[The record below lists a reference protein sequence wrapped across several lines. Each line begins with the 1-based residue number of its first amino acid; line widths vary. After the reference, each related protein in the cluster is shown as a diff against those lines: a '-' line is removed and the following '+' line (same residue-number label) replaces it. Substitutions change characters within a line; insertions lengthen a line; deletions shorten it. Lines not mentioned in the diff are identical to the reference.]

1 MNEPGWRF
9 YAEQHEQLIQQVLAD
24 EEKAKDMTME
34 QAASLVSEYE
44 QTDRSQKCKT

>member
-1 MNEPGWRF
+1 MNEPGCRF
-9 YAEQHEQLIQQVLAD
+9 YAEQHEQLIQKVLAD